1 MLVHHIHPGTP
12 QSLGSVGCTYYVNG
26 CGVLTERAKADPL
39 WWSGR
44 LASVSLVQPSSGP
57 EGDFLRQIMMLHSR
71 KLVADHQ
78 AYLPLYIKRLRGF
91 LIGPDRS
98 PKGLLHHRVRS
109 KNNVRGRYT
118 TPRGR
123 TQYSSPV
130 APHSPPHL
138 KCCEEQRPT
147 SVVGKVVDGA
157 RGKYIVKLQCNKVRI
172 MRLCTKVCYP
182 DIVEDFSSLDT
193 SRPIQ

>member
-91 LIGPDRS
+91 LIGLIGP
-98 PKGLLHHRVRS
+98 L
-109 KNNVRGRYT
+109 
-118 TPRGR
+118 
-123 TQYSSPV
+123 
-130 APHSPPHL
+130 
-138 KCCEEQRPT
+138 
-147 SVVGKVVDGA
+147 
-157 RGKYIVKLQCNKVRI
+157 
-172 MRLCTKVCYP
+172 KVCYT
-182 DIVEDFSSLDT
+182 IEFVRRT
-193 SRPIQ
+193 M